1 MRQIIISLMLFSLV
15 LTSCQGQNKENKISE
30 TENQPKTDVK
40 VFKEYDDNG
49 NLIKYDSTYTYF
61 YSNIENDS
69 LLKDSI
75 LNKLM
80 FGNESILSSNPFFN
94 RFFLKDSLIQND
106 FYNKDAFMEIIK
118 NNNYHMNTFLQQMDS
133 LERQFFN

>member
-30 TENQPKTDVK
+30 TEHQPKTDVQ